1 MFSLTANFYWVA
13 NLGESSASIVE
24 QSAQGAEF
32 ISAAMDQLWVD
43 VIGGGLYVSIAN
55 LGILFAVG
63 TLIIWVVQTFGA
75 LLYQEDWRG
84 FDQIIWPIVIVI
96 LLSNQAAVL
105 ATSTLQ
111 LRSILNGVNQSLLE
125 QTSASIRL
133 SEAYQQVMEE
143 SAAEDAVRAILSQ
156 CSGLADP
163 QQQRQC
169 FQQKVEQAEEVASQV
184 EQPTGLLDRII
195 DSTFGPEAVAFMN
208 TNIFQI
214 SVKGLLISLSIAFQ
228 WIVEISWLLTALLGP
243 LAVGGSLLPVG
254 QKAIWAWLA
263 GFFSVAMVK
272 LSFNIISGLVA
283 TLIVKAEQNDPLIFA
298 FAVGLLSP
306 ILAVVLASGAG
317 LAVFNSLSSL
327 AKFGLEYFLPL
338 KKS

>member
-1 MFSLTANFYWVA
+1 MFSLTANFYWIA
-13 NLGESSASIVE
+13 NLGQSSASIIE

-32 ISAAMDQLWVD
+32 ISAAMDQLWMD

-63 TLIIWVVQTFGA
+63 TLMIWVVQTFGA

-105 ATSTLQ
+105 STTTLQ

-169 FQQKVEQAEEVASQV
+169 FEQKVEQAEDIAAQV
-184 EQPTGLLDRII
+184 EQPTAGQ
-195 DSTFGPEAVAFMN
+195 AH
-208 TNIFQI
+208 
-214 SVKGLLISLSIAFQ
+214 LIWYKLY
-228 WIVEISWLLTALLGP
+228 LTKRQL
-243 LAVGGSLLPVG
+243 
-254 QKAIWAWLA
+254 
-263 GFFSVAMVK
+263 
-272 LSFNIISGLVA
+272 
-283 TLIVKAEQNDPLIFA
+283 
-298 FAVGLLSP
+298 
-306 ILAVVLASGAG
+306 
-317 LAVFNSLSSL
+317 
-327 AKFGLEYFLPL
+327 
-338 KKS
+338 